1 MPPLP
6 PNPPPGKNTA
16 GAQKASLKPFMII
29 VAIAILI
36 MLSRGSHSQFK
47 PGYSLPS
54 APLMTLDTAEIIKL
68 EDVVSGTSPVALH
81 FFATWCGSCMREWDE
96 LDIIS
101 QRHGKDFRVVLIGID
116 SPAKLKALTT
126 QKPTKLPVLVG
137 GSEIE
142 SAARIRAFPYTVFVR
157 PDLKVIFDYPGA
169 LTASAFAQARASL
182 LGNFNSET
190 AKDDR

>member
-6 PNPPPGKNTA
+6 PTQPPGKNTA

-36 MLSRGSHSQFK
+36 MLSRGNHSQFK

-54 APLMTLDTAEIIKL
+54 APLMALDTAEIIKL
-68 EDVVSGTSPVALH
+68 EEVVSGASPVALH

-116 SPAKLKALTT
+116 SPEKLKALVS

-142 SAARIRAFPYTVFVR
+142 SAARIRAFLYTVFVR
-157 PDLKVIFDYPGA
+157 PDLKVIFDY
-169 LTASAFAQARASL
+169 
-182 LGNFNSET
+182 
-190 AKDDR
+190 